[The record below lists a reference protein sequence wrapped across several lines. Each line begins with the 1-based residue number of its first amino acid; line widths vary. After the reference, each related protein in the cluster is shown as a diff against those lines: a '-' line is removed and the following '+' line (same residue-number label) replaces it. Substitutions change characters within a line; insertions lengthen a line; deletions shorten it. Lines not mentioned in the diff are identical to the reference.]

1 MSSIEFMNFFYTD
14 SQNIPQPKF
23 IFSEMKCFN
32 KAGKN
37 EEERNSLRPPHRR
50 KMIDTPSIPS
60 HFQSCWYEMQI
71 LKGIA
76 PSAALAMI
84 QYVVSLMFFLQ

>member
-1 MSSIEFMNFFYTD
+1 MSSIEFMNFFDTD

-37 EEERNSLRPPHRR
+37 EEERNSLRPPPA
-50 KMIDTPSIPS
+50 KND
-60 HFQSCWYEMQI
+60 
-71 LKGIA
+71 
-76 PSAALAMI
+76 
-84 QYVVSLMFFLQ
+84 